1 MDHPISH
8 HEALV
13 FAMVTMSAV
22 DRTMTDAELRRI
34 GEIVETVPIF
44 RDFDAERLVNLAETC
59 GEILQEDDGLD
70 TILDLIATCMPKTL
84 YETAYALAVEI
95 AAADLQIQA
104 EELRFLSMLR
114 DRLGLEKL
122 VVAALERGARARHR
136 TLPARAD

>member
-1 MDHPISH
+1 MDQPISH

-34 GEIVETVPIF
+34 GEIVETVPVF

-59 GEILQEDDGLD
+59 GEILQEEDGLD
-70 TILDLIATCMPKTL
+70 TILDLIATCTPKAL
-84 YETAYALAVEI
+84 HETAYALAVEI
-95 AAADLQIQA
+95 AAADLRIQQ
-104 EELRFLSMLR
+104 EELRFLALLR

-136 TLPARAD
+136 TLAAKN

>member
-1 MDHPISH
+1 MDQPISH

-22 DRTMTDAELRRI
+22 DRTMTDSELRRI

-44 RDFDAERLVNLAETC
+44 RDFDSERLVHLSETC

-70 TILDLIATCMPKTL
+70 TILDLIATCVPKHL
-84 YETAYALAVEI
+84 YETAYALTVEV
-95 AAADLQIQA
+95 AAADLRIQQ
-104 EELRFLSMLR
+104 EELRFLAMLR

-136 TLPARAD
+136 TLKGN